1 MLIKNIT
8 ETIVEKENFT
18 CKCDDALEA
27 MNVLMPTAFKLWI
40 YFYMVYADTQEEFTL
55 NCAAAAKQ
63 THISRASIYTS
74 LAELEKNG
82 YIEKHIKGF
91 VFIPQPH
98 L

>member
-27 MNVLMPTAFKLWI
+27 MNVLMATAFKLWI

-55 NCAAAAKQ
+55 NCAAAGKQ

-91 VFIPQPH
+91 VFIPQPR